1 MIKFIPS
8 VLTLANLLCGFA
20 AIALADPWYSML
32 LIVTGA
38 ILDSVDGLVARA
50 LHAES
55 EFGKQADS
63 LADLVTFGVAPA
75 LLIFQMLFANPLWI
89 SLSVAA
95 LIPLGAAIRLATF
108 NTDTRQKTSFRGL
121 PTPAAGL
128 FLAPLPW
135 LEYSGQIDLFF
146 RPVSLILFVL
156 IALLMVLP
164 VPMFSFKAL
173 KNKGIDRIFPL
184 ALLAGSL
191 LLVIFFGWGG
201 LPLGVVLY
209 ILLSILYGLIRK
221 NNLPT
226 G

>member
-1 MIKFIPS
+1 MIRLIPS

-75 LLIFQMLFANPLWI
+75 VLVFQMLFANPLWI

-95 LIPLGAAIRLATF
+95 LIPLCAAIRLAKF

-135 LEYSGQIDLFF
+135 LEYSGKIDLFF

-164 VPMFSFKAL
+164 IPMFSFKAL

-191 LLVIFFGWGG
+191 LLIIFFGWAG
-201 LPLGVVLY
+201 LPLGVLLY
-209 ILLSILYGLIRK
+209 IVLSIVYGLIRK
-221 NNLPT
+221 NNQPA

>member
-1 MIKFIPS
+1 MIRLIPS

-75 LLIFQMLFANPLWI
+75 VLVFQMLFANPLWI

-95 LIPLGAAIRLATF
+95 LIPLCAAIRLAKF
-108 NTDTRQKTSFRGL
+108 NTDARQKTSFRGL

-135 LEYSGQIDLFF
+135 LEYSGKIDLFF

-164 VPMFSFKAL
+164 IPMFSFKTL

-191 LLVIFFGWGG
+191 LLIIFFGWGG

-209 ILLSILYGLIRK
+209 IMLSIVYGLIRK
-221 NNLPT
+221 NSQPA